1 MLKIAVGV
9 YTNNDIYYIDS
20 FFEKSNN
27 LYDKIFFKYEI
38 TDIDKD
44 KKYLNIN
51 KKYIDEKVLKK
62 MLKKC
67 KIEDAQ
73 FVYSNNI
80 KLSQN
85 LKENKY
91 TGKIILRNMIIPLLE
106 HFENNLNIDFRLEN
120 IFLTVDN
127 DKNKDIIVDL
137 GNKCKSISLVTDN
150 IRKLYR
156 LDSKLNKDD
165 NIIVSVSSNRRKA
178 LQRAKI
184 VVNFDYDETFFE
196 NFNINRNCIIIN
208 LSNNVLT
215 LKNSFQGSIIEKLEI
230 DYINK
235 YENFINIDNFDKTI
249 LYETF
254 IYDENYDNAK
264 EIMRFDNCRIKKV
277 LGMRNEINFIKSR
290 N

>member
-1 MLKIAVGV
+1 M
-9 YTNNDIYYIDS
+9 NNDIYYIDS
-20 FFEKSNN
+20 FFVKSNN

-38 TDIDKD
+38 TDIDKN

-67 KIEDAQ
+67 KIEEAQ

-80 KLSQN
+80 KLSEN

-91 TGKIILRNMIIPLLE
+91 TGKIVLRNMIIPLLE
-106 HFENNLNIDFRLEN
+106 HFEKNLNIDFRFEN

-127 DKNKDIIVDL
+127 DKNKNIIVDL
-137 GNKCKSISLVTDN
+137 GNRCKSISLVTDN

-178 LQRAKI
+178 LQRARI

-254 IYDENYDNAK
+254 IYDENYDSAK
-264 EIMRFDNCRIKKV
+264 EIMMFDNCRIKKV

>member
-1 MLKIAVGV
+1 M
-9 YTNNDIYYIDS
+9 NNDIYYIDS
-20 FFEKSNN
+20 FFVKSNN
-27 LYDKIFFKYEI
+27 LYDKIFIKYEI
-38 TDIDKD
+38 TDIDKN

-51 KKYIDEKVLKK
+51 KKYIDEKVLTK

-67 KIEDAQ
+67 KIEEAQ

-80 KLSQN
+80 KLSEN

-91 TGKIILRNMIIPLLE
+91 TGKIVLRNMIIPLLE
-106 HFENNLNIDFRLEN
+106 HLEKNLNIDFRFEN

-127 DKNKDIIVDL
+127 DKNKNIIVDL
-137 GNKCKSISLVTDN
+137 GNRCKSISLITDN

-178 LQRAKI
+178 LQRARI

-254 IYDENYDNAK
+254 IYDENYDSAK
-264 EIMRFDNCRIKKV
+264 EIMMFDNCRIKKV
-277 LGMRNEINFIKSR
+277 LGMKNEINFIKSR

>member
-1 MLKIAVGV
+1 M
-9 YTNNDIYYIDS
+9 NNDIYYIDS
-20 FFEKSNN
+20 FFVKSNN

-38 TDIDKD
+38 TDIDKN

-51 KKYIDEKVLKK
+51 KKYIDEKVLTK

-67 KIEDAQ
+67 KIEEAQ

-80 KLSQN
+80 KLSEN

-91 TGKIILRNMIIPLLE
+91 TGKIVLRNMIIPLLE
-106 HFENNLNIDFRLEN
+106 HLEKNLNIDFRFEN

-127 DKNKDIIVDL
+127 DKNKNIIVDL
-137 GNKCKSISLVTDN
+137 GNRCKSISLVTDN

-156 LDSKLNKDD
+156 LDSRLNKDD

-178 LQRAKI
+178 LQRARI
-184 VVNFDYDETFFE
+184 AVNFDYDETFFE

-208 LSNNVLT
+208 LSNNALT

-254 IYDENYDNAK
+254 IYDKNYDGAK
-264 EIMRFDNCRIKKV
+264 ELMRFDNCRIKKV

>member
-1 MLKIAVGV
+1 M
-9 YTNNDIYYIDS
+9 NNDIYYIDS
-20 FFEKSNN
+20 FFVKSNN

-38 TDIDKD
+38 TDIDKN

-80 KLSQN
+80 KLSKN

-91 TGKIILRNMIIPLLE
+91 TGKIVLRNMIIPLLE
-106 HFENNLNIDFRLEN
+106 HLEKNLNIDFRFEN

-137 GNKCKSISLVTDN
+137 GNRCKSISLVTDN

-156 LDSKLNKDD
+156 LDSRLNKDD

-178 LQRAKI
+178 LQMARIA
-184 VVNFDYDETFFE
+184 VNFDYDETFFE

-208 LSNNVLT
+208 LSNNALT

-254 IYDENYDNAK
+254 IYDKNYDGAK
-264 EIMRFDNCRIKKV
+264 ELMRFDNCRIKKV

>member
-1 MLKIAVGV
+1 
-9 YTNNDIYYIDS
+9 
-20 FFEKSNN
+20 
-27 LYDKIFFKYEI
+27 
-38 TDIDKD
+38 
-44 KKYLNIN
+44 
-51 KKYIDEKVLKK
+51 
-62 MLKKC
+62 
-67 KIEDAQ
+67 
-73 FVYSNNI
+73 
-80 KLSQN
+80 
-85 LKENKY
+85 
-91 TGKIILRNMIIPLLE
+91 MIIPLLE
-106 HFENNLNIDFRLEN
+106 HLEKNLNIDFRFEN

-137 GNKCKSISLVTDN
+137 GNRCKSISLVTDN

-156 LDSKLNKDD
+156 LDSRLNKDD

-178 LQRAKI
+178 LQRARI
-184 VVNFDYDETFFE
+184 AVNFDYDETFFE

-208 LSNNVLT
+208 LSNNALT

-254 IYDENYDNAK
+254 IYDKNYDGAK
-264 EIMRFDNCRIKKV
+264 ELMRFDNCRIKKV

>member
-1 MLKIAVGV
+1 M
-9 YTNNDIYYIDS
+9 NNDIYYIDS
-20 FFEKSNN
+20 FFVKSNN

-38 TDIDKD
+38 TDIDKN

-80 KLSQN
+80 KLSKN

-91 TGKIILRNMIIPLLE
+91 TGKIVLRNMIIPLLE
-106 HFENNLNIDFRLEN
+106 HFEKNLNIDFRFEN

-127 DKNKDIIVDL
+127 DKNKNIIVDL
-137 GNKCKSISLVTDN
+137 GNRCKSISLVTDN

-178 LQRAKI
+178 LQRARI

-277 LGMRNEINFIKSR
+277 LGMKNEINFIKSR

>member
-1 MLKIAVGV
+1 M
-9 YTNNDIYYIDS
+9 NNDIYYIDS
-20 FFEKSNN
+20 FFVKSNN

-38 TDIDKD
+38 TDIDKN

-80 KLSQN
+80 KLSEN

-91 TGKIILRNMIIPLLE
+91 TGKIVLRNMIIPLLE
-106 HFENNLNIDFRLEN
+106 YFEKNLNIDFRFEN

-127 DKNKDIIVDL
+127 DKNKNIIVDL
-137 GNKCKSISLVTDN
+137 GNRCKSISLVTDN

-178 LQRAKI
+178 LQRARI

-254 IYDENYDNAK
+254 IYDENYDSAK
-264 EIMRFDNCRIKKV
+264 EIMMFDNCRIKKV

>member
-9 YTNNDIYYIDS
+9 YMNNDIYYIDS

-80 KLSQN
+80 KLSES

-106 HFENNLNIDFRLEN
+106 LFENNLNIDFRLEN

-184 VVNFDYDETFFE
+184 VVNFDYDEIFFE

>member
-1 MLKIAVGV
+1 M
-9 YTNNDIYYIDS
+9 NNDIYYIDS
-20 FFEKSNN
+20 FFVKSNN

-38 TDIDKD
+38 TDIDKN

-51 KKYIDEKVLKK
+51 KKYIDEKVLTK

-67 KIEDAQ
+67 KIEEAQ

-80 KLSQN
+80 KLSEN

-91 TGKIILRNMIIPLLE
+91 TGKIVLRNMIIPLLE
-106 HFENNLNIDFRLEN
+106 HFEKNLNIDFRFEN

-127 DKNKDIIVDL
+127 DKNKNIIVDL
-137 GNKCKSISLVTDN
+137 GNRCKSISLVTDN

-178 LQRAKI
+178 LQRARI

-254 IYDENYDNAK
+254 IYDENYDSAK
-264 EIMRFDNCRIKKV
+264 EIMMFDNCRIKKV

>member
-1 MLKIAVGV
+1 M
-9 YTNNDIYYIDS
+9 NNDIYYIDS

-38 TDIDKD
+38 IDIDKD

-62 MLKKC
+62 VLKKC

-80 KLSQN
+80 KLSES
-85 LKENKY
+85 LKKNKY

-249 LYETF
+249 LYETY
-254 IYDENYDNAK
+254 IYDENYDSAK

>member
-1 MLKIAVGV
+1 M
-9 YTNNDIYYIDS
+9 NNDIYYIDS

-91 TGKIILRNMIIPLLE
+91 TGKIILKNMIIPLLE

-165 NIIVSVSSNRRKA
+165 NIIVSVSSNRKKA

-184 VVNFDYDETFFE
+184 VVNFDYDEIFFE

-254 IYDENYDNAK
+254 IYDENYDSAK

>member
-1 MLKIAVGV
+1 M
-9 YTNNDIYYIDS
+9 NNDIYYIDS
-20 FFEKSNN
+20 FFVKSNN

-38 TDIDKD
+38 TDIDKN

-80 KLSQN
+80 KLSKN

-91 TGKIILRNMIIPLLE
+91 TGKIVLRNMIIPLLE
-106 HFENNLNIDFRLEN
+106 HLEKNLNIDFRFEN

-127 DKNKDIIVDL
+127 DKNKNIIVDL
-137 GNKCKSISLVTDN
+137 GNRCKSISLITDN

-178 LQRAKI
+178 LQRARI

-254 IYDENYDNAK
+254 IYDENYDSAK
-264 EIMRFDNCRIKKV
+264 EIMMFDNCRIKKV
-277 LGMRNEINFIKSR
+277 LGMKNEINFIKSR

>member
-1 MLKIAVGV
+1 M
-9 YTNNDIYYIDS
+9 NNDIYYIDS

-38 TDIDKD
+38 IDIDKD

-80 KLSQN
+80 KLSES

-249 LYETF
+249 LYETY
-254 IYDENYDNAK
+254 IYDENYDSAK

>member
-1 MLKIAVGV
+1 M
-9 YTNNDIYYIDS
+9 NNDIYYIDS

>member
-1 MLKIAVGV
+1 M
-9 YTNNDIYYIDS
+9 NNDIYYIDS
-20 FFEKSNN
+20 FFVKSNN

-38 TDIDKD
+38 TDIDKN

-67 KIEDAQ
+67 KIEEAQ

-80 KLSQN
+80 KLSKN

-91 TGKIILRNMIIPLLE
+91 TGKIVLRNMIIPLLE
-106 HFENNLNIDFRLEN
+106 HLEKNLNIDFRFEN

-127 DKNKDIIVDL
+127 DKNKNIIVDL
-137 GNKCKSISLVTDN
+137 GNRCKSISLVTDN

-156 LDSKLNKDD
+156 LDSRLNKDD

-178 LQRAKI
+178 LQRARI
-184 VVNFDYDETFFE
+184 AVNFDYDETFFE

-208 LSNNVLT
+208 LSNNALT

>member
-1 MLKIAVGV
+1 M
-9 YTNNDIYYIDS
+9 NNDIYYIDS
-20 FFEKSNN
+20 FFVKSNN

-38 TDIDKD
+38 TDIDKN

-80 KLSQN
+80 KLSKN

-91 TGKIILRNMIIPLLE
+91 TGKIVLRNMIIPLLE
-106 HFENNLNIDFRLEN
+106 HFEKNLNIDFRFEN

-127 DKNKDIIVDL
+127 DKNKNIIVDL
-137 GNKCKSISLVTDN
+137 GNRCKSISLVTDN

-178 LQRAKI
+178 LQRARI

-254 IYDENYDNAK
+254 IYDENYDSAK

-277 LGMRNEINFIKSR
+277 LGMKNEINFIKSR

>member
-1 MLKIAVGV
+1 M
-9 YTNNDIYYIDS
+9 NNDIYYIDS

-91 TGKIILRNMIIPLLE
+91 SGKIILRNMIIPLLE

-184 VVNFDYDETFFE
+184 VVNFDYDEIFFE

-254 IYDENYDNAK
+254 IYDENYDSAK

>member
-1 MLKIAVGV
+1 M
-9 YTNNDIYYIDS
+9 NNDIYYIDS
-20 FFEKSNN
+20 FFVKSNN

-38 TDIDKD
+38 TDIDKN

-80 KLSQN
+80 KLSEN

-91 TGKIILRNMIIPLLE
+91 TGKIVLRNMIIPLLE
-106 HFENNLNIDFRLEN
+106 HFEKNLNIDFRFEN

-127 DKNKDIIVDL
+127 DKNKNIIVDL
-137 GNKCKSISLVTDN
+137 GNRCKSISLVTDN

-178 LQRAKI
+178 LQRARI

-254 IYDENYDNAK
+254 IYDENYDSAK
-264 EIMRFDNCRIKKV
+264 EIMMFDNCRIKKV

>member
-1 MLKIAVGV
+1 M
-9 YTNNDIYYIDS
+9 NNDIYYIDS

-51 KKYIDEKVLKK
+51 KKYIDEKVLK
-62 MLKKC
+62 
-67 KIEDAQ
+67 INDETIHENIW
-73 FVYSNNI
+73 YSNNI

-91 TGKIILRNMIIPLLE
+91 TGKIILKNMIIPLLE

-165 NIIVSVSSNRRKA
+165 NIIVSVSSNRKKA

-184 VVNFDYDETFFE
+184 VVNFDYDEIFFE

-254 IYDENYDNAK
+254 IYDENYDSAK

>member
-1 MLKIAVGV
+1 M
-9 YTNNDIYYIDS
+9 NNDIYYIDS

-178 LQRAKI
+178 LQRARI

>member
-1 MLKIAVGV
+1 M
-9 YTNNDIYYIDS
+9 NNDIYYIDS

-80 KLSQN
+80 KLSES

-106 HFENNLNIDFRLEN
+106 LFENNLNIDFRLEN

-184 VVNFDYDETFFE
+184 VVNFDYDEIFFE

>member
-1 MLKIAVGV
+1 M
-9 YTNNDIYYIDS
+9 NNDIYYIDS
-20 FFEKSNN
+20 FFVKSNN

-38 TDIDKD
+38 TDIDKN

-80 KLSQN
+80 KLSEN

-91 TGKIILRNMIIPLLE
+91 TGKIVLRNMIIPLLE
-106 HFENNLNIDFRLEN
+106 HLEKNLNIDFRFEN

-127 DKNKDIIVDL
+127 DKNKNIIVDL
-137 GNKCKSISLVTDN
+137 GNRCKSISLVTDN

-178 LQRAKI
+178 LQRARI

>member
-1 MLKIAVGV
+1 M
-9 YTNNDIYYIDS
+9 NNDIYYIDS

-184 VVNFDYDETFFE
+184 VVNFDYDEIFFE

>member
-1 MLKIAVGV
+1 M
-9 YTNNDIYYIDS
+9 NNDIYYIDS
-20 FFEKSNN
+20 FFVKSNN

-38 TDIDKD
+38 TDIDKN

-80 KLSQN
+80 KLSKN

-91 TGKIILRNMIIPLLE
+91 TGKIVLRNMIIPLLE
-106 HFENNLNIDFRLEN
+106 HLEKNLNIDFRFEN

-137 GNKCKSISLVTDN
+137 GNRCKSISLVTDN

-156 LDSKLNKDD
+156 LDSRLNKDD

-178 LQRAKI
+178 LQRARI
-184 VVNFDYDETFFE
+184 AVNFDYDETFFE

-208 LSNNVLT
+208 LSNNALT

-254 IYDENYDNAK
+254 IYDKNYDGAK
-264 EIMRFDNCRIKKV
+264 ELMRFDNCRIKKV

>member
-1 MLKIAVGV
+1 M
-9 YTNNDIYYIDS
+9 NNDIYYIDS
-20 FFEKSNN
+20 FFVKSDN

-38 TDIDKD
+38 TDIDKN

-80 KLSQN
+80 KLSEN

-91 TGKIILRNMIIPLLE
+91 TGKIVLRNMIIPLLE
-106 HFENNLNIDFRLEN
+106 YFEKNLNIDFRFEN

-127 DKNKDIIVDL
+127 DKNKNIIVDL
-137 GNKCKSISLVTDN
+137 GNRCKSISLVTDN

-178 LQRAKI
+178 LQRAGI

-254 IYDENYDNAK
+254 IYDENYDSAK
-264 EIMRFDNCRIKKV
+264 EIMMFDNCRIKKV

>member
-1 MLKIAVGV
+1 M
-9 YTNNDIYYIDS
+9 NNDIYYIDS

-254 IYDENYDNAK
+254 IYDENYDSAK

>member
-1 MLKIAVGV
+1 M
-9 YTNNDIYYIDS
+9 NNDIYYIDS
-20 FFEKSNN
+20 FFVKSNN

-38 TDIDKD
+38 TDIDKN

-80 KLSQN
+80 KLSKN

-91 TGKIILRNMIIPLLE
+91 TGKIVLRNMIIPLLE
-106 HFENNLNIDFRLEN
+106 HLEKNLNIDFRFEN

-137 GNKCKSISLVTDN
+137 GNRCKSISLVTDN

-156 LDSKLNKDD
+156 LDSRLNKDD

-178 LQRAKI
+178 LQRARI
-184 VVNFDYDETFFE
+184 AVNFDYDETFFE

-208 LSNNVLT
+208 LSNNALT

-254 IYDENYDNAK
+254 IYDKNYDGAK
-264 EIMRFDNCRIKKV
+264 ELMRFDNCRIKKV
-277 LGMRNEINFIKSR
+277 LGMRNEINLV

>member
-1 MLKIAVGV
+1 M
-9 YTNNDIYYIDS
+9 NNDIYYIDS
-20 FFEKSNN
+20 FFVKSNN

-38 TDIDKD
+38 TDIDKN

-51 KKYIDEKVLKK
+51 KKYIDEKVLTK

-67 KIEDAQ
+67 KIEEAQ

-80 KLSQN
+80 KLSEN

-91 TGKIILRNMIIPLLE
+91 TGKIVLRNMIIPLLE
-106 HFENNLNIDFRLEN
+106 HLEKNLNIDFRFEN

-127 DKNKDIIVDL
+127 DKNKNIIVDL
-137 GNKCKSISLVTDN
+137 GNRCKSISLITDN

-178 LQRAKI
+178 LQRARI

-254 IYDENYDNAK
+254 IYDENYDSAK
-264 EIMRFDNCRIKKV
+264 EIMMFDNCRIKKV
-277 LGMRNEINFIKSR
+277 LGMKNEINFIKSR

>member
-1 MLKIAVGV
+1 M
-9 YTNNDIYYIDS
+9 NNDIYYIDS

-80 KLSQN
+80 KLSEN
-85 LKENKY
+85 LKKNKY
-91 TGKIILRNMIIPLLE
+91 TGKIVLRNMIIPLLE

-254 IYDENYDNAK
+254 IYDENYDSAK